1 MVFIVAKWNVII
13 LIKKNMYMKKEKGA
27 EILMK
32 KRRNISISVLLIF
45 GMFVCML
52 TGCSGKSGKEEKVTE
67 IEILQYKQEAAAY
80 FEKVEEKFNAT
91 HKNIRL
97 KIESPNDASTIMRTR
112 FIREDYPDII
122 GIGGDI
128 NYSYFLD
135 AEILMN
141 ISDYKGLDEIKES
154 YKEIDKNLE
163 FVPTDGVY
171 AVPYAGNA
179 AGILYNKK
187 IFEEHGWKIPQ
198 TWSELMNLCDEIQ
211 AAGLQPFTMGFKD
224 TWTCLAPWNGL
235 AVDLAPSDVC
245 RQVNQG
251 KTTFTENYREVAEK
265 MLQLLSYGPK
275 DPFAYNYN
283 DACTAFARGEAVM
296 YPIGSYAIPQI
307 KSVNPDMN
315 IGSFT
320 FPANDNESDN
330 VLNSGIDLQF
340 SVMKACKNK
349 EAAYE
354 VLKYPYEDETIQ
366 IYLDEQGGI
375 ACKDG
380 DFAIPET
387 LEDMRPYIEN
397 NRMADYQ
404 DHHYP
409 SEMGV
414 DAMIQTFLL
423 DTSDNAQEKFLKK
436 FDSDWKRYN
445 RDLIRKVQDYQKE
458 QEDAQ

>member
-1 MVFIVAKWNVII
+1 MCSEVN
-13 LIKKNMYMKKEKGA
+13 KG
-27 EILMK
+27 
-32 KRRNISISVLLIF
+32 N
-45 GMFVCML
+45 
-52 TGCSGKSGKEEKVTE
+52 
-67 IEILQYKQEAAAY
+67 
-80 FEKVEEKFNAT
+80 
-91 HKNIRL
+91 
-97 KIESPNDASTIMRTR
+97 
-112 FIREDYPDII
+112 
-122 GIGGDI
+122 
-128 NYSYFLD
+128 
-135 AEILMN
+135 
-141 ISDYKGLDEIKES
+141 
-154 YKEIDKNLE
+154 
-163 FVPTDGVY
+163 
-171 AVPYAGNA
+171 
-179 AGILYNKK
+179 
-187 IFEEHGWKIPQ
+187 
-198 TWSELMNLCDEIQ
+198 
-211 AAGLQPFTMGFKD
+211 
-224 TWTCLAPWNGL
+224 
-235 AVDLAPSDVC
+235 
-245 RQVNQG
+245 
-251 KTTFTENYREVAEK
+251 TTFTDNYREVAEK
-265 MLQLLSYGPK
+265 EKALLTYAQDNPAAYG
-275 DPFAYNYN
+275 YN
-283 DACTAFARGEAVM
+283 DACTAFAKGESAMFV
-296 YPIGSYAIPQI
+296 IGSYAVPQI

-354 VLKYPYEDETIQ
+354 VLKYLYDDETIQ
-366 IYLDEQGGI
+366 IYLDDQGGI

-409 SEMGV
+409 SEMSV

-423 DTSDNAQEKFLKK
+423 DTSDNAQEKFLTK